1 MVSTMVVEVKEAS
14 RGLRNHAKEPE
25 TINKRQAFACACCL
39 GSNIRLDP
47 ALRFRYRVS

>member
-25 TINKRQAFACACCL
+25 TINKRQAFA
-39 GSNIRLDP
+39 
-47 ALRFRYRVS
+47 ALAA